1 MTLSFESTHEYYMK
15 DPSMFYCAEHNGLC
29 ISEDYEDTVRFTG
42 VTEQS
47 IIKFVSGLFKHNA
60 ELAASLKKEI
70 GLQDIKATSTTSKQR
85 KTKGS
90 VEAA

>member
-1 MTLSFESTHEYYMK
+1 MK

-70 GLQDIKATSTTSKQR
+70 GLQDVKATSTTSKQR

>member
-15 DPSMFYCAEHNGLC
+15 DPTMYYCAEHNGLC

-47 IIKFVSGLFKHNA
+47 IIKFVSGLFEHNA

-70 GLQDIKATSTTSKQR
+70 GLQDVKATSTTSKQR
-85 KTKGS
+85 KTKSS

>member
-15 DPSMFYCAEHNGLC
+15 DPTMFYCAEHDGLC

-42 VTEQS
+42 VTEKA
-47 IIKFVSGLFKHNA
+47 IIKFVSGLFQHNA

-70 GLQDIKATSTTSKQR
+70 GLQDITTPTIKTKSR
-85 KTKGS
+85 KTKS
-90 VEAA
+90 PIAAA